1 VIQKIMGARVKHL
14 IYLKKEGELLLMKM
28 GHNIKKRDSQSGF
41 TLVEL
46 MVAVVIIGILVAIAV
61 PVYSTVTTTVEQK
74 ACLANMKAI
83 EAAIETYR
91 VKHGKVP
98 ENLSDLW
105 GDSEKILKEEPIC
118 PSGDKSYE
126 YTPGTDGN
134 YTLNCPNHNS

>member
-1 VIQKIMGARVKHL
+1 M
-14 IYLKKEGELLLMKM
+14 MKM
-28 GHNIKKRDSQSGF
+28 GNVRKKRDRQEGF
-41 TLVEL
+41 TLVEM

-61 PVYSTVTTTVEQK
+61 PVYSTVTDTMEQK
-74 ACLANMKAI
+74 ACLANLKTI

-91 VKHGKVP
+91 VKHNKVP
-98 ENLSDLW
+98 NALSDLSS
-105 GDSEKILKEEPIC
+105 DSEKILKEEPKC